1 MRTWRYREVK
11 RTTQRDIARK
21 RSWTSNTGIWL
32 HSYPAASVS
41 QAQLPSPLLALP
53 LPRFLPTTSLPGK
66 LLFNHQDPAGLP
78 SSLWFQAEGAVISE
92 PVQCP
97 WVSPLWPCP
106 HHLERFL
113 CSAEVTADRPCC
125 TVLASSVPLAGTEQ
139 AWGCLAGVEG
149 SRHRGRA
156 TARSECSPPLPC
168 GKFLHLGPL
177 FLDTPE

>member
-1 MRTWRYREVK
+1 MEIQGGQANHPK
-11 RTTQRDIARK
+11 
-21 RSWTSNTGIWL
+21 G
-32 HSYPAASVS
+32 HSQKAELDFKHGHLAPL
-41 QAQLPSPLLALP
+41 LPSSLCFSSPASLTPACFASAKVP
-53 LPRFLPTTSLPGK
+53 SHNALPGK

-106 HHLERFL
+106 HHLEQYL